1 MDANFTKLMI
11 DTANGVNADNFS
23 LADSNTA
30 IRKRFSEILKLPENY
45 TQKQLRR
52 AIRNNKQLIFDVIE
66 DTIEDLRV
74 TGWGSNPFFRE
85 YVEERNIALG
95 DVNDFYVEDDSLLT
109 ISKFSGNHHDLLRQK
124 LGAGETFTVKTNWY
138 GVKIYTDFELM
149 MTGKIDWA
157 AFVQKIYSS
166 WDNFMN
172 SMIYSAFMDA
182 DASVPAEF
190 KKTGTLTADNV
201 EALATLVSDQ
211 AGAECVIMGT
221 RTALS
226 KLFKILD
233 VDWISNDM
241 KQQRNTTGLVGSVN
255 GIRLVQIP
263 QVYEPGTRNA
273 LIDNTKLIFMPVRA
287 DFKPIKVVNEGDAYM
302 NEVTDRETNVDM
314 TIEAEYMQ
322 KVGVAFVM
330 NLNYGIYTEIA

>member
-11 DTANGVNADNFS
+11 DTANGINADNFS

-182 DASVPAEF
+182 DAAVPAEF
-190 KKTGTLTADNV
+190 KKTGSLTAENV
-201 EALATLVSDQ
+201 ESLATLVSDQ

-233 VDWISNDM
+233 VDWISDEM
-241 KQQRNTTGLVGSVN
+241 KQQRNTTGLVGYVN

-322 KVGVAFVM
+322 KVGVAVVM